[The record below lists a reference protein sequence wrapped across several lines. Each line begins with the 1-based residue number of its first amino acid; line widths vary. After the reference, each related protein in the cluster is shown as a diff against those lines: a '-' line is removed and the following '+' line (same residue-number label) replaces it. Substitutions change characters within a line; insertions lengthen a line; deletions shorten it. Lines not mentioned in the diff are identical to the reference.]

1 MNLKIFGEKVC
12 FFYYSNNYFIYLFIF
27 LLDTPL
33 DCVVS
38 VGTGAPEVKVQTKS
52 IKDFVLSVIESAT
65 SVARVDDIMEDFLQP
80 DVYYRFNVIDDA
92 FDVILDETRD
102 DKIQAMEDATQ
113 RYIEMNEKRFIAVAE
128 KLLSPSVEQNS

>member
-1 MNLKIFGEKVC
+1 M
-12 FFYYSNNYFIYLFIF
+12 
-27 LLDTPL
+27 LDTPL